1 MSFGRKSTHTRGF
14 KMTTIIMI
22 RHGESIANEQG
33 RFAGHSDY
41 DLSSLGQEQ
50 ANRAGEYIKEHYKVD
65 AIFAS
70 DLKRAFNTAVPTA
83 KLFGLDVVAD
93 EGLRELYVGEWETL
107 HHLEVMERYPK
118 EFDIWMNDFANAYCP
133 GGESIRELHDR
144 IVPVILRLAKENDGK
159 TIVIATHS
167 TPVRAFECYAM
178 GLPAE
183 RIDEAPT
190 PVNASICVF
199 NVEGDKASV
208 EKFNITEH
216 IENIITAPAFK
227 Y

>member
-1 MSFGRKSTHTRGF
+1 
-14 KMTTIIMI
+14 MTTILMI
-22 RHGESIANEQG
+22 RHGESLANKEG

-41 DLSSLGQEQ
+41 DLSELGHEQ
-50 ANRAGEYIKEHYKVD
+50 ARRAGEYIKNNYKVD
-65 AIFAS
+65 AVFAS
-70 DLKRAFNTAVPTA
+70 DLKRAFNTGVPTA
-83 KLFGLDVVAD
+83 KQFGLEVVAD
-93 EGLRELYVGEWETL
+93 AGLRELFVGEWETL
-107 HHLEVMERYPK
+107 HHLEVAKRFPK
-118 EFDIWMNDFANAYCP
+118 EFDVWMNDFSNARCP

-178 GLPAE
+178 GLPPE
-183 RIDEAPT
+183 RIDETPT

-199 NVEGDKASV
+199 KVEDGKASV
-208 EKFNITEH
+208 EKFNVTEH
-216 IENIITAPAFK
+216 IDDMITLPAFK

>member
-1 MSFGRKSTHTRGF
+1 
-14 KMTTIIMI
+14 MTTVIMI
-22 RHGESIANEQG
+22 RHGESVANMEG

-41 DLSSLGQEQ
+41 DLSELGHNQ
-50 ANRAGEYIKEHYKVD
+50 AKRAGEYIKNHYKVD
-65 AIFAS
+65 AVYAS
-70 DLKRAFNTAVPTA
+70 DLKRAFNTGLPTA
-83 KLFGLDVVAD
+83 ENFGLSVIAD

-107 HHLEVMERYPK
+107 HHLEVSTRYPK
-118 EFDIWMNDFANAYCP
+118 EFDVWMNDFANARCP
-133 GGESIRELHDR
+133 GGESIRELYDR
-144 IVPVILRLAKENDGK
+144 IVPHVLKIAKENDGK

-178 GLPAE
+178 GLPPE

-199 NVEGDKASV
+199 KVESGKASV
-208 EKFNITEH
+208 EKFNITDH
-216 IENIITAPAFK
+216 IEDMITKPAFK

>member
-1 MSFGRKSTHTRGF
+1 
-14 KMTTIIMI
+14 MTTIIMI
-22 RHGESIANEQG
+22 RHGESLANKEG

-41 DLSSLGQEQ
+41 DLSELGQEQ
-50 ANRAGEYIKEHYKVD
+50 AKSAGEYIKKHYQVD
-65 AIFAS
+65 AVYAS
-70 DLKRAFNTAVPTA
+70 DLKRAYNTALPTA
-83 KLFGLDVVAD
+83 ELFGLEVVAD

-107 HHLEVMERYPK
+107 HHLEVAERFPR
-118 EFDIWMNDFANAYCP
+118 EFDVWMKDFANARCP

-144 IVPVILRLAKENDGK
+144 IVPHVLKLAKENDGK

-178 GLPAE
+178 GLPPE
-183 RIDEAPT
+183 RLDEAPT

-199 NVEGDKASV
+199 KVDDGRASV
-208 EKFNITEH
+208 EKFNITDH
-216 IENIITAPAFK
+216 IENMITKPAFK